1 MNSGRITQLKMR
13 LLLQKKKNMKAPNN
27 KFLLKKTVQVL
38 CMPSQD
44 LLQSQGNHERDCGY
58 DMKGWEGCRV
68 PKYRSWKNPRANRPY
83 SRGINKI
90 PLDGDEWFP
99 TRAG

>member
-13 LLLQKKKNMKAPNN
+13 LLLPKKKTKTMKAQNN
-27 KFLLKKTVQVL
+27 KFLLMKTVQVL

-58 DMKGWEGCRV
+58 DMKGWEGV
-68 PKYRSWKNPRANRPY
+68 QSPKIQILEKPKS
-83 SRGINKI
+83 
-90 PLDGDEWFP
+90 
-99 TRAG
+99 

>member
-1 MNSGRITQLKMR
+1 MLWKRTLIEHHELWKDYTTEDAIVVT
-13 LLLQKKKNMKAPNN
+13 KKKTKTMKAQNN

-58 DMKGWEGCRV
+58 DMKGWEGV
-68 PKYRSWKNPRANRPY
+68 QSPKIQILEKPKS
-83 SRGINKI
+83 
-90 PLDGDEWFP
+90 
-99 TRAG
+99 

>member
-1 MNSGRITQLKMR
+1 MLWKRTLIEHHELWKDYTTEDAIVVT
-13 LLLQKKKNMKAPNN
+13 KKKTKTMKAQNN

-58 DMKGWEGCRV
+58 DMKGWEGV
-68 PKYRSWKNPRANRPY
+68 QSPKIQILEKP
-83 SRGINKI
+83 KC
-90 PLDGDEWFP
+90 
-99 TRAG
+99 